1 MAGED
6 WDELGEDLRD
16 FRARIAELEGARG
29 LAPDRRA
36 PALEAALIELRYAAD
51 VLWPHYEERAR
62 RAGTGTG
69 PGRREEQ
76 LLRLLFQRL
85 PLPVALL
92 DRDGTLR
99 RLNQE
104 AARLLGVGAGY
115 AAGRPLASFLRPE
128 DRAALRTQAAAVARG
143 DGARSTEVRL
153 PAAGPA
159 RDERRRMTLV
169 ALRPPGETR
178 NAVLAVFQAPGHLP
192 APRPPVGDGTAPG
205 PARPAPS
212 AAERETLLLDIADE
226 AATALLTARTGG
238 PEEILRA
245 VTRALR
251 ATAADWAVAD
261 LVEDSGR
268 LRRCA
273 VAAPPGHEDG
283 AVAAALRAQ
292 DPAAC
297 PVVAGAAVGGVV
309 TVRVRPEDADC
320 LGRDGED
327 NALVTRAGVV
337 SLACLPVRRPEGAG
351 GAGGPAVVA
360 VLTLL
365 RTADGPGGGAGPFS
379 MAEAGV
385 LERVARHTGLA
396 LGGPLRP
403 PP

>member
-143 DGARSTEVRL
+143 DGARGAGRRAVAGGRTGDAAAGHRRRGGDRPADGPQRRTGRL
-153 PAAGPA
+153 PGSRTPPGPPAARRLRHAARPRAPRAAGGRTGDAAAGHRRRGGDRPADGPHRRPRGDPAGGDPGAA
-159 RDERRRMTLV
+159 RDGRRLGDRRPGGGLRAAAALRRGRSAGARGRRR
-169 ALRPPGETR
+169 RG
-178 NAVLAVFQAPGHLP
+178 
-192 APRPPVGDGTAPG
+192 G
-205 PARPAPS
+205 PARPGP
-212 AAERETLLLDIADE
+212 
-226 AATALLTARTGG
+226 GG
-238 PEEILRA
+238 LPGG
-245 VTRALR
+245 
-251 ATAADWAVAD
+251 
-261 LVEDSGR
+261 GR
-268 LRRCA
+268 GGGGRG
-273 VAAPPGHEDG
+273 GHG
-283 AVAAALRAQ
+283 
-292 DPAAC
+292 
-297 PVVAGAAVGGVV
+297 AGAAGG
-309 TVRVRPEDADC
+309 RRLPGP
-320 LGRDGED
+320 GRRGQ
-327 NALVTRAGVV
+327 RAGHPGRGG
-337 SLACLPVRRPEGAG
+337 LAGLSAGAPAGRRGRPG
-351 GAGGPAVVA
+351 GGGRADAPAYRGRA
-360 VLTLL
+360 
-365 RTADGPGGGAGPFS
+365 GGGAGPFS

>member
-16 FRARIAELEGARG
+16 FRARVRELEGARG

-51 VLWPHYEERAR
+51 VLWPHYEEQAR
-62 RAGTGTG
+62 RAGAGTG

-92 DRDGTLR
+92 DREGTVR

-143 DGARSTEVRL
+143 DGARSTVVRL
-153 PAAGPA
+153 LTAGRPQG
-159 RDERRRMTLV
+159 ERRQLTLL

-178 NAVLAVFQAPGHLP
+178 NAVLTVFQAPGHLP
-192 APRPPVGDGTAPG
+192 DPHPSGGGAAAG
-205 PARPAPS
+205 PACPVPP

-226 AATALLTARTGG
+226 AAAALLTVRAGE
-238 PEEILRA
+238 PEDVLRA

-261 LVEDSGR
+261 LVEDTGR

-273 VAAPPGHEDG
+273 VAAPPGQEDG
-283 AVAAALRAQ
+283 AVAAVLRAQ
-292 DPAAC
+292 DPADC
-297 PVVAGAAVGGVV
+297 PVVAGAAAGGVV

-320 LGRDGED
+320 LGRDGEG

-337 SLACLPVRRPEGAG
+337 SLACLPVRRPDGP
-351 GAGGPAVVA
+351 GGPAVAA

-365 RTADGPGGGAGPFS
+365 RTPDGAGGGAGPFS

-396 LGGPLRP
+396 LGGPLTP